1 MVGPRAPPCPSP
13 IGGALSQGRKSGV
26 QGRSQQL
33 MGGRAHALWLPS
45 TIWGTAEE
53 GRAWVE
59 LMGCWLAAPSLAL
72 SGAPHSPS
80 KPSFPLSFLHGFGG
94 RAVTVAVLAHRRCP
108 PAPSPHSTL
117 LPPGHLCP
125 FGLAASS
132 SQGNHDEKA
141 LKKRGGEKVSRTS
154 LCGSFVLLRE
164 LRFGG

>member
-1 MVGPRAPPCPSP
+1 M
-13 IGGALSQGRKSGV
+13 
-26 QGRSQQL
+26 
-33 MGGRAHALWLPS
+33 
-45 TIWGTAEE
+45 IWGTAEE
-53 GRAWVE
+53 GWAWVE

-80 KPSFPLSFLHGFGG
+80 NPSFPLSFLHGFGG

-108 PAPSPHSTL
+108 PAPSPHSTF

-141 LKKRGGEKVSRTS
+141 FKKKKRGGGEKVSRTS
-154 LCGSFVLLRE
+154 FCGWFVLLRQRAE
-164 LRFGG
+164 VWGLMRIDLRQSHGKRDSWHGLPGVPPWVDSGYPSRQTVRK